1 MEGLALACLVALNTG
16 FLPFSDFVTSEH
28 LVASQVK
35 WASGGTEALAVQT
48 PALWG
53 GNNLI
58 AC

>member
-35 WASGGTEALAVQT
+35 WACLEGRKCWPCRLLHFGVA
-48 PALWG
+48 
-53 GNNLI
+53 I
-58 AC
+58 I